1 MNLKQNRKGGKMTRT
16 KKLFSMAVVLTLS
29 IFFACHAFAGESTL
43 YRTTTTFTV
52 KAERDIQVTVTF
64 NPDGSLNELKRCFS
78 KEDCEAVSFDKFT
91 KLSERKLYT
100 CVPLVGEK
108 AEGTRV
114 ILEEKPYD
122 CQYVTAIEAT
132 DQVML
137 KAGNNTSCPYYYDGR
152 WKDPCKGM

>member
-1 MNLKQNRKGGKMTRT
+1 MTRT
-16 KKLFSMAVVLTLS
+16 KKLFSMAVVLTLLT
-29 IFFACHAFAGESTL
+29 FFACHAFAGESTL
-43 YRTTTTFTV
+43 YRTTTTFKV

-64 NPDGSLNELKRCFS
+64 NPDGSLEQLIRCFS
-78 KEDCEAVSFDKFT
+78 KEDCDEVPLYKF
-91 KLSERKLYT
+91 SERKLYT

-114 ILEEKPYD
+114 ILENKPYD

-152 WKDPCKGM
+152 WNDPCKGK

>member
-1 MNLKQNRKGGKMTRT
+1 MKELTR
-16 KKLFSMAVVLTLS
+16 
-29 IFFACHAFAGESTL
+29 C
-43 YRTTTTFTV
+43 Y
-52 KAERDIQVTVTF
+52 
-64 NPDGSLNELKRCFS
+64 S
-78 KEDCEAVSFDKFT
+78 KEDCDTVPFDKFT
-91 KLSERKLYT
+91 ELSEKKLYT

-122 CQYVTAIEAT
+122 CQYVTAVEST

-152 WKDPCKGM
+152 WHDPCKR